1 MDEMP
6 SGAAQLERG
15 DMGCAPNAVSTHGCN
30 ERLSVRHLTNRA
42 SIEGILHDPWI
53 KPKITRD
60 GREPGFIDHPL
71 VSYFGAYVD
80 DRLLGV
86 FVHIQFTEIEV
97 EVHVAL
103 LREALPH
110 SRKLAGLFLDRVFTD
125 PKVTRATAH
134 AIGSLKS
141 AVNFGKKLGF
151 EVEGIRRDAC
161 YQNNRLLP
169 VVTLGLLREDWR
181 RRRSHSSAT
190 L

>member
-1 MDEMP
+1 MGRARNP
-6 SGAAQLERG
+6 LASHSGEQ
-15 DMGCAPNAVSTHGCN
+15 
-30 ERLSVRHLTNRA
+30 RLSIARIENRA
-42 SIEGILHDPWI
+42 AIERILRDPWI

-80 DRLLGV
+80 GRLLGV

-110 SRKLAGLFLDRVFTD
+110 SRKLAALFMDEVFAD

-151 EVEGIRRDAC
+151 QYEGERRDAC
-161 YQNNRLLP
+161 IQNNRLLP
-169 VVTLGLLREDWR
+169 VITLGLLRSDWR
-181 RRRSHSSAT
+181 RLRSHSSAT